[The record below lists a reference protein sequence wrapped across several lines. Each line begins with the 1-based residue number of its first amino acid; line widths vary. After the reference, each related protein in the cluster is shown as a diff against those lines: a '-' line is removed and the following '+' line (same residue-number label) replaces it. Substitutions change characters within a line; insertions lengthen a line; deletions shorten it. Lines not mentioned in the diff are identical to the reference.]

1 MQRKLSE
8 YWVCQDL
15 ANMKKVINL
24 RLMTNIKG
32 SARMRTQVINL
43 RLVTNIRGS
52 ARMRTQVINLRL
64 MTNHDV
70 AGSEAEES
78 ASSIMMTN
86 VPYLNI
92 N

>member
-15 ANMKKVINL
+15 ANMKK
-24 RLMTNIKG
+24 
-32 SARMRTQVINL
+32 VINL

>member
-15 ANMKKVINL
+15 ANMKK
-24 RLMTNIKG
+24 
-32 SARMRTQVINL
+32 VINL

-64 MTNHDV
+64 MTNHDG

>member
-15 ANMKKVINL
+15 ANMKK
-24 RLMTNIKG
+24 
-32 SARMRTQVINL
+32 
-43 RLVTNIRGS
+43 
-52 ARMRTQVINLRL
+52 VINLRL

>member
-1 MQRKLSE
+1 
-8 YWVCQDL
+8 
-15 ANMKKVINL
+15 
-24 RLMTNIKG
+24 
-32 SARMRTQVINL
+32 
-43 RLVTNIRGS
+43 
-52 ARMRTQVINLRL
+52 MRTQVINLRL